1 LPRCVRVGGEVVTVT
16 KQDDDVVVEEGR
28 VMGCRGRALIGLII
42 LGVLLV
48 ILIVMLVRGMFGA
61 MPPPPPPA

>member
-1 LPRCVRVGGEVVTVT
+1 VT

-28 VMGCRGRALIGLII
+28 LTGCRGRAVIGLII

-48 ILIVMLVRGMFGA
+48 ILIVMLIRGMFGA
-61 MPPPPPPA
+61 MPPTPPPS